1 MKTAKIFLLTFTLFL
16 TNLNNSYCKI
26 FDYGFEENED
36 YIEITDIENI
46 YAPRRLRKILDYY
59 SKLDLSK
66 KSDRNEVNK
75 IRSISDA
82 KTTEEYLK
90 LFKEKFIVTQIQKS
104 KRKDDECGD
113 GSFRITFTIYPAAM
127 EALSITIKD
136 DDKICEIWDHEIEL
150 KRYRDEYLVKD
161 YSDYWL

>member
-1 MKTAKIFLLTFTLFL
+1 MKIIRIFLLIFTLFL
-16 TNLNNSYCKI
+16 ANFNNAYCKI
-26 FDYGFEENED
+26 FDYGFEEGED

-66 KSDRNEVNK
+66 KSDRDEVNK
-75 IRSISDA
+75 IRRISDA

-113 GSFRITFTIYPAAM
+113 GSFQITFTIYPAAM
-127 EALSITIKD
+127 EALSVTIKD

-150 KRYRDEYLVKD
+150 RRYRDEYLVKD
-161 YSDYWL
+161 YNDYWL